1 MTKDCQQMSRSGP
14 YCVPMKVV
22 TPEKM
27 ILYRRLRN
35 NVFFFKLIT
44 YLLAI
49 TICVHDNNITVLFFC
64 KDDFENYFVMECIHG
79 DHIY

>member
-14 YCVPMKVV
+14 YCVPMKAVI
-22 TPEKM
+22 PEKM

-35 NVFFFKLIT
+35 NVFFFQLIT

-49 TICVHDNNITVLFFC
+49 TICVHDNNINVLFFC
-64 KDDFENYFVMECIHG
+64 KDDFENYFVMECKYG